1 MLVLYLSIIDDEKHK
16 RKFEE
21 IYLSYRKQMLIMARS
36 VVHQDADAEDVV
48 HEVFLNIATR
58 YMETVSG
65 IKEEKVLRN
74 YLLTA
79 TKRTALNWLRKYKHI
94 IYVEPEAE
102 LDYIVPEIP
111 DDKFVEHIC
120 ERIEYEQV
128 MQAIARLEEKYKWVM
143 YYHFVMEIPIPK
155 VAEMLQQSVA
165 TTKKQLVRGKKKL
178 LTLLEMRGEES
189 NVNDERRI

>member
-1 MLVLYLSIIDDEKHK
+1 MLVLYLSIIDDENHK

-21 IYLSYRKQMLIMARS
+21 IYLSYRKQMLIVARS
-36 VVHQDADAEDVV
+36 VVHQDADVEDVV

-74 YLLTA
+74 YLLIA

-102 LDYIVPEIP
+102 LDYIVPEIS

-128 MQAIARLEEKYKWVM
+128 IQAIARLEEKYKWVM

>member
-1 MLVLYLSIIDDEKHK
+1 MLVLYLSIIDDENYK

-21 IYLSYRKQMLIMARS
+21 IYLSYRKQMLIVAKS
-36 VVHQDADAEDVV
+36 VVHQDIDAEDVV

-58 YMETVSG
+58 YMETISG

-74 YLLTA
+74 YLLIA

-94 IYVEPEAE
+94 IYVEPEVE
-102 LDYIVPEIP
+102 LDYILPKIA

-120 ERIEYEQV
+120 KRLEYEQV
-128 MQAIARLEEKYKWVM
+128 LQAIARLEEKYKWVL
-143 YYHFVMEIPIPK
+143 YYHFVMEIPVPK

-178 LTLLEMRGEES
+178 LTLLEMKGEDDDG
-189 NVNDERRI
+189 NDER

>member
-1 MLVLYLSIIDDEKHK
+1 MLVLYLSIIDDENHK

-21 IYLSYRKQMLIMARS
+21 IYLSYRKQMLIVARS
-36 VVHQDADAEDVV
+36 VVRQDADAEDVV

-79 TKRTALNWLRKYKHI
+79 TKCTALNWLRKYKHI
-94 IYVEPEAE
+94 IYVEPEVE
-102 LDYIVPEIP
+102 LDYIVPEIS

-120 ERIEYEQV
+120 EHIEYEQV
-128 MQAIARLEEKYKWVM
+128 MQAIARLEEKYRWVM